1 MPKSKNVTYDILNI
15 GTDDAETQRRIRI
28 GDNSEF
34 QHYCL
39 NVGGNIESFMKT
51 KNTFNLL
58 DFDGAV
64 LFKVTGATGEVSV
77 PGNMTI
83 AGNLTSGTHTM
94 NTTIEDLLIEL
105 GNGRTGDPIGDSG
118 IILIRGD
125 TGTNNAFIGYDE
137 SEDHFLM
144 GTGTFTGTSTGNLN
158 VIPGKLRIGTM
169 EVNDGDA
176 TNGNC
181 IISSGTDLITGTEN
195 TLVGVSCGTSLT
207 TGTKNT
213 LVGVSCGTSLT
224 TGENNLILGNGA
236 QPSAVDADNE
246 ITLGNGDSL
255 TLRCGAATIASTS
268 DRRDKS
274 NIINSE
280 YGLEF
285 LNKLRPVQFTW
296 NKRKGSALNGKDR
309 LGFIA
314 QEFQGAMKNG
324 ENEVLDLVYESNP
337 EYLEAKYSNLI
348 PILVKSVQELSFKCD
363 KLACE
368 NLELRKLIRKLN

>member
-1 MPKSKNVTYDILNI
+1 MPKSKNVTHDILNI

-58 DFDGAV
+58 DSEDTII
-64 LFKVTGATGEVSV
+64 FKVTEATGEVTV
-77 PGNMTI
+77 PGNMAVT
-83 AGNLTSGTHTM
+83 GNMTVTGTYTV
-94 NTTIEDLLIEL
+94 NTAIEDLLIEL

-125 TGTNNAFIGYDE
+125 TGTNNGFIGYDE

-144 GTGTFTGTSTGNLN
+144 GAGTFTGTSTGNLN
-158 VIPGKLRIGTM
+158 VTPGKLRIGTM
-169 EVNDGDA
+169 EVNDSDA
-176 TNGNC
+176 TTGNC

-207 TGTKNT
+207 TGK
-213 LVGVSCGTSLT
+213 
-224 TGENNLILGNGA
+224 NNLILGNGA
-236 QPSAVDADNE
+236 QPSADDADNE
-246 ITLGNGDSL
+246 ITLGNGNSL

-324 ENEVLDLVYESNP
+324 ENDVLDLVYESNP

>member
-64 LFKVTGATGEVSV
+64 LFKVTEATGEVSV

-105 GNGRTGDPIGDSG
+105 GNGRTGDPSDNDPIQDPIGDSG
-118 IILIRGD
+118 LVLIRGD
-125 TGTNNAFIGYDE
+125 TGTNNGFIGYDE

-158 VIPGKLRIGTM
+158 VTPGKLRIGTM
-169 EVNDGDA
+169 EVNDGDP

-181 IISSGTDLITGTEN
+181 IISSGTN
-195 TLVGVSCGTSLT
+195 LT
-207 TGTKNT
+207 DEGIKNT

>member
-15 GTDDAETQRRIRI
+15 GTDDTENQRRLRI
-28 GDNSEF
+28 GYNNEF
-34 QHYCL
+34 QQYCL

-51 KNTFNLL
+51 QNTFNLL
-58 DFDGAV
+58 DSEDTV
-64 LFKVTGATGEVSV
+64 LFKVIEATGEVSV
-77 PGNMTI
+77 PGNMNIT
-83 AGNLTSGTHTM
+83 GNLTTGTHTM
-94 NTTIEDLLIEL
+94 NTTISDLLIEL
-105 GNGRTGDPIGDSG
+105 GNGRTGDPRDNDPVQDPIGDSG
-118 IILIRGD
+118 IVLIRGD
-125 TGTNNAFIGYDE
+125 TGTDNGFIGYDE
-137 SEDHFLM
+137 SDDHFLM
-144 GTGTFTGTSTGNLN
+144 GSGTFTGTSTGNLN
-158 VIPGKLRIGTM
+158 VTPGKLRIGTM
-169 EVNDGDA
+169 EVNDSDD
-176 TNGNC
+176 TTGNC
-181 IISSGTDLITGTEN
+181 IISSATGI
-195 TLVGVSCGTSLT
+195 T

-213 LVGVSCGTSLT
+213 LVGVSCGTNLT
-224 TGENNLILGNGA
+224 SGDDNLILGNGA
-236 QPSAVDADNE
+236 QSSSQDVNNE
-246 ITLGNGDSL
+246 ITLGNGNSL
-255 TLRCGAATIASTS
+255 TLRCGASTIASTS

-314 QEFQGAMKNG
+314 QEFQDAMKNG

-363 KLACE
+363 ELACE
-368 NLELRKLIRKLN
+368 NTELRKLIRKLN